1 LNSSKST
8 IQFLSLS
15 LNLQPKTKT
24 TKQDGKPYILDV
36 KAGPTV
42 QDARNQGYTL
52 AVTSVYASQADM
64 DYYDNE
70 CAAHGE
76 LKKVVKTRVGGPPM
90 VLFFENG
97 V

>member
-1 LNSSKST
+1 
-8 IQFLSLS
+8 
-15 LNLQPKTKT
+15 
-24 TKQDGKPYILDV
+24 
-36 KAGPTV
+36 
-42 QDARNQGYTL
+42 
-52 AVTSVYASQADM
+52 M